1 VGRVLAIDY
10 GMKRIGMALSGPL
23 QISINPLPTIETKVF
38 SERLESLIL
47 TEDISA
53 VVFGL
58 PTHAD
63 GNLTDVGVVVDKLI
77 NKYKRQYPNIK
88 FNVIDESYTSVQAVN
103 LLMELGVKKSERRK
117 KEKID
122 QMSAVI
128 ILKNYLNS
136 QA

>member
-1 VGRVLAIDY
+1 MGRVLAIDY

-23 QISINPLPTIETKVF
+23 QISINPLPTIGTKVF

-58 PTHAD
+58 STHAD
-63 GNLTDVGVVVDKLI
+63 GNLTNVGVVVDKLI

-88 FNVIDESYTSVQAVN
+88 SNVIDESYTSVQAVN

-117 KEKID
+117 KEEID
-122 QMSAVI
+122 KMSAVI